1 MIKNSPSNAE
11 ASGWSPGQGTTI
23 PCASEQLSPSASHN
37 KKPSAT
43 KKKNCDGKEYEN
55 YIHIYTYIYIHI
67 CIHLCIYTYI
77 YTHICVCIYI
87 FIYIYI
93 ELGAPW
99 WLNGKE
105 SSCNTRD
112 AGSVLGLGKF
122 PGEGHGYPL
131 QYSFFVVVILHS
143 SILPGE
149 FHGQRNLVATVPG
162 ISKSRTQL
170 NN

>member
-1 MIKNSPSNAE
+1 MLATTKNPVQ
-11 ASGWSPGQGTTI
+11 P
-23 PCASEQLSPSASHN
+23 
-37 KKPSAT
+37 
-43 KKKNCDGKEYEN
+43 KKKIAMEKNMKLYT
-55 YIHIYTYIYIHI
+55 YIYMYIYIHI
-67 CIHLCIYTYI
+67 CIHICIYTYTYI
-77 YTHICVCIYI
+77 YLYTYRCVCIYI
-87 FIYIYI
+87 YIYIYI
-93 ELGAPW
+93 ERGAPW

-105 SSCNTRD
+105 SSCNARD

-131 QYSFFVVVILHS
+131 QYSFFFFVLHS